1 MKHTENLLV
10 SVKSKNMKC
19 RPYTI
24 RIPFPLIIAY
34 SLLLSNNMGDDF
46 SSFTLAYM
54 RFNTQ
59 FKRVS
64 YHRCK

>member
-34 SLLLSNNMGDDF
+34 SLLLSNNVGDDF

-54 RFNTQ
+54 RF
-59 FKRVS
+59 
-64 YHRCK
+64 